1 MEAILEATARE
12 SFGKNE
18 ARRTRREGRV
28 PAVVYGASAEGTGR
42 EATAIAVDPRA
53 LLKILHSESGAN
65 TLISL
70 KLGGGGDARVLI
82 KEYQLDPVT
91 HALLHADFY
100 RVRMDRTIRVT
111 IPVTVKGEP
120 KGVKQQGGLVEFIR
134 REIEIECLPADIPE
148 HVEIDIS
155 ELMLHEGVRVRDI
168 AVDAKWKSISDPE
181 MMLVHVIL
189 PKAEEVVA
197 TPEVAA
203 AAATATP
210 AEPEVIKK
218 GKKDEEEP
226 EAKKEEKKKEEKK
239 K

>member
-70 KLGGGGDARVLI
+70 KLGGGDARVLI

>member
-1 MEAILEATARE
+1 MEAILEATARD

-18 ARRTRREGRV
+18 ARRTRRDGRV
-28 PAVVYGASAEGTGR
+28 PAVVYGATSEGGSR
-42 EATAIAVDPRA
+42 DATPITVDPRS

-91 HALLHADFY
+91 HAVLHADFY
-100 RVRMDRTIRVT
+100 RVRMDRAIHVT

-120 KGVKQQGGLVEFIR
+120 KGVKQQGGILEFIR
-134 REIEIECLPADIPE
+134 REIEVECLPADIPE
-148 HVEIDIS
+148 HVEIDVS
-155 ELMLHEGVRVRDI
+155 ELMLHQGVRVREIPADP
-168 AVDAKWKSISDPE
+168 KWKSVSDPD

-189 PKAEEVVA
+189 PKAEEVAA
-197 TPEVAA
+197 TPEATA

-218 GKKDEEEP
+218 GKKDED
-226 EAKKEEKKKEEKK
+226 EAEVKKEEKKDEKK